1 MASYAVLK
9 EIVSHGSN
17 LILYK
22 SISYDVMRELAQ
34 IAQKTGSKL
43 TFPSS
48 MSDDAIREL
57 SAIGGN
63 NVTFMNGLDAIKKD
77 D

>member
-1 MASYAVLK
+1 MASYEVLK

-22 SISYDVMRELAQ
+22 SISYDVMRELAH
-34 IAQKTGSKL
+34 IAQQTGAKL

-48 MSDDAIREL
+48 MSYEVILEL

-63 NVTFMNGLDAIKKD
+63 SITFMNGLDAIEKGD
-77 D
+77 